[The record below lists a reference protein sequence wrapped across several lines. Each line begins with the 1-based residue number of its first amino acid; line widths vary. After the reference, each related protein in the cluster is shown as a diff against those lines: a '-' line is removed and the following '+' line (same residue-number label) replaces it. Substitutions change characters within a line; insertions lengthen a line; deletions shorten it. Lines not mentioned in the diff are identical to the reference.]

1 MQNIQKYYFYR
12 CYHCGEW
19 YYVNKIIKTK
29 KCWKCNR
36 SFQFKNSAKFSKK
49 CTLSQATKIIK
60 HLKEKAEN
68 ENLTKYQKGIP
79 KEII

>member
-36 SFQFKNSAKFSKK
+36 SFHFKNSAKFSKK
-49 CTLSQATKIIK
+49 CTLSLATEIIK
-60 HLKEKAEN
+60 QLKEKVEN
-68 ENLTKYQKGIP
+68 KNLTKYPKGYP

>member
-12 CYHCGEW
+12 CYRCGEW
-19 YYVNKIIKTK
+19 YYVNKIIKIK
-29 KCWKCNR
+29 KCWKCNH

-60 HLKEKAEN
+60 NLKEKLEN
-68 ENLTKYQKGIP
+68 ENLTKYPKGFPKGI
-79 KEII
+79 I